1 MRTEA
6 APNGTAPDSL
16 TVSRRAPRHAMRVV
30 KWLGPAAMLWVVL
43 AILARVPSTWAATA
57 TNALFIAA
65 LPLTYLAAVGA
76 VVHTRARPRVA
87 AMRAA
92 ALTLGLL
99 LALAVLAVAAAARL
113 GHWDLIARVL
123 RGEEQHYVPD
133 PDLGFRHTPSIREV
147 ARQRSD
153 VEEAWGLPASR
164 PDQTTATFDRR
175 GYRNPTDLPRADL
188 VVIG

>member
-6 APNGTAPDSL
+6 APDGTDPDSV
-16 TVSRRAPRHAMRVV
+16 TASRRVPRAMRVV
-30 KWLGPAAMLWVVL
+30 MWLGPAAMLWVVL

-92 ALTLGLL
+92 APTLGLL
-99 LALAVLAVAAAARL
+99 LALAVLEAAAAARL
-113 GHWDLIARVL
+113 VHWDLIARVL

-153 VEEAWGLPASR
+153 VEEAWGLRASR

-175 GYRNPTDLPRADL
+175 GY
-188 VVIG
+188 